1 MTFDFFKIIVCLLPG
16 QDFSTNFEFARLS
29 NPFRQELKFFSNSNL
44 IITFIRKLL
53 F

>member
-29 NPFRQELKFFSNSNL
+29 NPFRQELKFFSNL